1 VATSS
6 TTGLRHG
13 LSLWQAVGI
22 SVSPGLARRLSL
34 SLEKVDE
41 AA

>member
-1 VATSS
+1 VATSF
-6 TTGLRHG
+6 TTGLRRG
-13 LSLWQAVGI
+13 LSLRQAVGI

-34 SLEKVDE
+34 PLEKVDE